1 MPLITRTGKMTKADR
16 PHRRN
21 FLERL
26 YGLSRNLGL
35 GNALRSSPR
44 FTIFT
49 RVRTA
54 DDAAEPRPAEQPWVG
69 LPEAELTDDAEH
81 EAQRGLDAEWYSEK

>member
-1 MPLITRTGKMTKADR
+1 MLLFFTRTGKMKKADV

-26 YGLSRNLGL
+26 YRLSRNLGL
-35 GNALRSSPR
+35 GNTLRSSHR
-44 FTIFT
+44 FIIFT

-54 DDAAEPRPAEQPWVG
+54 DDAAEPKPVEQPWMG
-69 LPEAELTDDAEH
+69 LPEAELTDEQEH
-81 EAQRGLDAEWYSEK
+81 EAQRRASSEWHRE